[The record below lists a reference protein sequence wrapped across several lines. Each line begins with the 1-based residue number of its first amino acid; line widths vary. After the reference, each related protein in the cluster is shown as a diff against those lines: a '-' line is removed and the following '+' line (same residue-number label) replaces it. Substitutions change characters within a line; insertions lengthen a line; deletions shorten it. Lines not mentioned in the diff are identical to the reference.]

1 MAVNPIL
8 TPLPADLPTNW
19 ETGQTVAPNGSDVGL
34 AEQYG
39 YNYQS
44 QQINAAQQAINTI
57 GTAFE
62 NLYGNADTVPVSN
75 GGTGSTTPQTA
86 LVNLGAASNPNLLD
100 NWYFVG
106 GGTYGNLPINQRGVS
121 GTISSTGYFIDRWNL
136 TAGSVEI
143 TSAGLVLNGTI
154 SQILETAPNV
164 SNFTATALT
173 TTGIIEAQYDSES
186 KTFSITSTGQT
197 FIAAK
202 LEIGE
207 IQTIAYQNSESEW
220 VLNSPP
226 PNYQQE
232 LAKCQY
238 YYRVIT
244 NTSSVIGAGYKYNTN
259 QFIIKP
265 IGTAPMR
272 VNPTIVDNSTGQA
285 ITNLRCIYEGA
296 ATTES
301 NPAESLVCYTGPYGI
316 SMGGTVGGS
325 GTMPAEFQTVIISAN
340 LPSQVVALNA
350 DL

>member
-1 MAVNPIL
+1 MAVNPISS
-8 TPLPADLPTNW
+8 PLPADLPTNW

-106 GGTYGNLPINQRGVS
+106 GGTYGNFPINQRGVS
-121 GTISSTGYFIDRWNL
+121 GTISSPGYFIDRWNL

-173 TTGIIEAQYDSES
+173 STGIIEAQYDSES
-186 KTFSITSTGQT
+186 KTFSITGTGQT

-220 VLNSPP
+220 ALNSPP

-232 LAKCQY
+232 LSKCQRY
-238 YYRVIT
+238 FYRLASD
-244 NTSSVIGAGYKYNTN
+244 SSSTYLFIGQGNSGG
-259 QFIIKP
+259 
-265 IGTAPMR
+265 GTE
-272 VNPTIVDNSTGQA
+272 A
-285 ITNLRCIYEGA
+285 ITFPFDFPVRMRITPTMSPSGSDCC
-296 ATTES
+296 TVTQ
-301 NPAESLVCYTGPYGI
+301 T
-316 SMGGTVGGS
+316 TVGS
-325 GTMPAEFQTVIISAN
+325 GQKSSAITMLADDSFHKKTSLQVAAGNVTAN
-340 LPSQVVALNA
+340 TLFRVWLNPNGYINFSA